1 MRGVQYV
8 MELGQLIQKF
18 YICTQ
23 SNYFNKK
30 FRFLAIHFKMT
41 AIQLFSNW
49 RKSKNKGNDH
59 ETMHLSTTPDPGH
72 HMGT

>member
-8 MELGQLIQKF
+8 LELGQLF
-18 YICTQ
+18 YICTH

-41 AIQLFSNW
+41 AIQLFSN
-49 RKSKNKGNDH
+49 
-59 ETMHLSTTPDPGH
+59 
-72 HMGT
+72 